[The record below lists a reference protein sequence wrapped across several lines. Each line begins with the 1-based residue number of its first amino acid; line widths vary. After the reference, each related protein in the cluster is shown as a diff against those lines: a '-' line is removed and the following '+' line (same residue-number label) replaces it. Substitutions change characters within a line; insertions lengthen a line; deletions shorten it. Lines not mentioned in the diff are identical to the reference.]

1 MNRASSPS
9 DCRRLTG
16 KRIRDFVG
24 AFPLLNRCG
33 SEDPQFSAQ
42 APELLNAVDVLLSIA
57 APKRACL

>member
-1 MNRASSPS
+1 MNRASSQS

-16 KRIRDFVG
+16 KWTRDFVG

-42 APELLNAVDVLLSIA
+42 APALLNGLNEA
-57 APKRACL
+57 R